1 MISPS
6 SHESLQGFAHS
17 DEVLGEKMTMPSANP
32 GQDGRDEKVA
42 RLAAGSANF
51 GHLLGHQ
58 PLLVTLG
65 CSAESYV
72 HTDPHAAMFKCR
84 LFGEVMARHLLALVN
99 VRVSSTSQFDR
110 VRALADQGVIVPQVH
125 AWFEEIRLTG
135 NRAVHEYYA
144 NVRAALQTVEACFR
158 LGDWLHRSLTP
169 ADATHRVFLAPAR
182 PSAAPVPTTAA
193 DRQELEQLR
202 NELEAYRRRLEEA
215 RLRFDGKQDRLERE
229 RAARAQAET
238 ELAEA
243 EGERAA
249 LHDLV
254 AELSEQIDELTAA
267 ALEAS
272 TPAQPL
278 DNASKRDEFISHAQK
293 AARPPM
299 NEAQVRKELDKVLEM
314 AGWTVQDDNSKN
326 LFAGQGVAVAEVSTA
341 VGRADY
347 LLYVDQR
354 LVGVIE
360 AKREGADLEAAM
372 QQAARYATGLTRSQQ
387 LSAWRASLPF
397 RYVADGNT
405 VRFHNA
411 LDPSPRTREIF
422 AVHRPET
429 IARWIDEAEADPAA
443 PTLRARLRRLPQTFL
458 DPGPLRPAQVK
469 AITELERS
477 LAKDDPRALIQ
488 MATGAGK
495 TYTVVSE
502 SYRLLNHAGAKR
514 VLFLVDR
521 NNLGTQAATEY
532 ENYDTPDDGRK
543 FTELYVVQR
552 LAGDNVLG
560 SAHVVVSTVQRLWMA
575 LTGRPVPSADDN
587 DEKLDGYD
595 LVKEPVEVAYN
606 PDLPPET
613 FDLIV
618 VDECHRSIY
627 GKWRA
632 VLEYFDAHLVG
643 LTATPVAQTFG
654 FFFQNLVSEY
664 PYEQAVADR
673 VNVDFDVFRIRT
685 ELGEKGGTIPAETVV
700 PMRER
705 KTRRERYQ
713 ELEDDLEWKAS
724 QLGRQVIS
732 KGQLKLVLETFRDRL
747 FTDIFPP
754 AGEGETQ
761 RSRTHVPKT
770 LIFAVDDNHAD
781 EIVQMVRMVFGE
793 NGTDDFCRKITH
805 AAKRPAELI
814 KAFRNSPEMRIAVT
828 VDMIATGTDI
838 PPLECVFF
846 LRNVKSWAYFEQM
859 KGRGS
864 RTIDPAEFQ
873 AVTPD
878 AKVKERFVIVDAVGV
893 TDSPRVDARPLNRA
907 TERKLPLERLMA
919 KTAGLAMT
927 EDEIATLA
935 GRLARLDHQLTS
947 GERAEIEELAGQPLQ
962 EIVGGLVRAV
972 DPDQQERARRIG
984 GPKQIRQDMIE
995 ALKPI
1000 ASNSELRARLMS
1012 MRRAHDIVIDEVNAD
1027 SLMEVRGVTADE
1039 LAMRRVTSWQQY
1051 LKEHQDEIA
1060 AFNIAFSER
1069 RDPREVYHRLR
1080 DLARRI
1086 ERPPFQWTPT
1096 GLYEAYIQLG
1106 KASERPK
1113 GKAGV
1118 VDLIGLLRYE
1128 LGIDKEVRPYRVLVE
1143 ERYTAWLAQQEQAGA
1158 AFTPDQMWWLDKI
1171 VDVIATDAAIEP
1183 DQLRDVPFIERG
1195 GVDGFLRDFGAER
1208 GAEILDEMGRE
1219 LGA

>member
-1 MISPS
+1 MVRTAAGA
-6 SHESLQGFAHS
+6 QFGDD
-17 DEVLGEKMTMPSANP
+17 DE
-32 GQDGRDEKVA
+32 QIA
-42 RLAAGSANF
+42 RLAAGSSNF
-51 GHLLGHQ
+51 GHLINHE

-65 CSAESYV
+65 CAAESYV
-72 HTDPHAAMFKCR
+72 HTDPHAAMIKTR
-84 LFGEVMARHLLALVN
+84 VFGEIMARHLITLVN
-99 VRVSSTSQFDR
+99 LTVSGTRQVDR
-110 VRALADQGVIVPQVH
+110 INALTRADVLRPQVR
-125 AWFEEIRLTG
+125 AWFEAIRSTG
-135 NRAVHEYYA
+135 NRAAHEYYA
-144 NVRAALQTVEACFR
+144 NVRAALQAVEACFC
-158 LGDWLHRSLTP
+158 LGDWLHRVIDQSDT
-169 ADATHRVFLAPAR
+169 THRVFLPPAHPSVAPA
-182 PSAAPVPTTAA
+182 PTTAA

-202 NELEAYRRRLEEA
+202 AELDTYRRKLEEA
-215 RLRFDGKQDRLERE
+215 RLRFDGKEDRLERE
-229 RAARAQAET
+229 QAARVE
-238 ELAEA
+238 AEA
-243 EGERAA
+243 ELARAEA
-249 LHDLV
+249 DRAELRDLV
-254 AELSEQIDELTAA
+254 AELSDRITELADP
-267 ALEAS
+267 ALESRS
-272 TPAQPL
+272 TARPL
-278 DNASKRDEFISHAQK
+278 DGPSQRDEFIAHAHK
-293 AARPPM
+293 AARPPLS
-299 NEAQVRKELDKVLEM
+299 EAQVRAELDRILEQ
-314 AGWTVQDDNSKN
+314 AGWVVQDDNAKN
-326 LFAGQGVAVAEVSTA
+326 LFAGDGVAVREVSTA

-347 LLYVDQR
+347 LLYVKQR

-411 LDPSPRTREIF
+411 LDPSPRTRDVF

-429 IARWIDEAEADPAA
+429 IARWIDEAEADPSA

-458 DPGPLRPAQVK
+458 DPKPLRPAQATAV
-469 AITELERS
+469 AGLERS

-495 TYTVVSE
+495 TFTVVSQ
-502 SYRLLNHAGAKR
+502 SYRLLKHARAKR
-514 VLFLVDR
+514 ILFLVDR
-521 NNLGTQAATEY
+521 NNLGSQAATEF
-532 ENYDTPDDGRK
+532 ENFDTPDDGRK

-552 LAGDNVLG
+552 LAGDTVPD
-560 SAHVVVSTVQRLWMA
+560 SAHVVVSTVQRLWLA
-575 LTGRPVPSADDN
+575 LTGRPVPSAEDN
-587 DEKLDGYD
+587 DAALDRYD
-595 LVKEPVEVAYN
+595 LVDEPVEVGYN
-606 PDLPPET
+606 KDLSPES
-613 FDLIV
+613 FDLII

-654 FFFQNLVSEY
+654 FFYQNLVSEY
-664 PYEQAVADR
+664 PYEQAVADG

-685 ELGEKGGTIPAETVV
+685 ELGERGGTIPAETVV

-732 KGQLKLVLETFRDRL
+732 KGQLKLVVETFREHL

-754 AGEGETQ
+754 MGEGDAQ
-761 RSRTHVPKT
+761 RARTHVPKT

-781 EIVQMVRMVFGE
+781 EIVQTVRQVFGA
-793 NGTDDFCRKITH
+793 GDDFCTKITH

-814 KAFRNSPEMRIAVT
+814 KAFRNSPELRIAVT

-864 RTIDPAEFQ
+864 RTVDAAEFQ

-878 AKVKERFVIVDAVGV
+878 AEVKERFVIVDALGV
-893 TDSPRVDARPLNRA
+893 TDSPRVDARPLNRVS
-907 TERKLPLERLMA
+907 ERKIPLDRLMA

-927 EDEIATLA
+927 EDEVATLA
-935 GRLARLDHQLTS
+935 GRLARLDRQLTPD
-947 GERAEIEELAGQPLQ
+947 ERTEVEEMASQPLR

-984 GPKQIRQDMIE
+984 GQEQVRQNMLD

-1000 ASNSELRARLMS
+1000 AANKDLRDRLMS
-1012 MRRAHDIVIDEVNAD
+1012 IRRAHDIVIDEVSVD
-1027 SLMEVRGVTADE
+1027 EVKEARGITADE
-1039 LAMRRVTSWQQY
+1039 LAMRRVTSWKQY
-1051 LKEHQDEIA
+1051 IKDHQDEIA

-1069 RDPREVYHRLR
+1069 REPREVYRKIR

-1086 ERPPFQWTPT
+1086 ERPPFQWTPAR
-1096 GLYEAYIQLG
+1096 LYDAYVQLG
-1106 KASERPK
+1106 KATSHPR
-1113 GKAGV
+1113 GAAGA
-1118 VDLIGLLRYE
+1118 VDLIALLRFE
-1128 LGIDKEVRPYRVLVE
+1128 LGLDEEVRPYRSLVE
-1143 ERYTAWLAQQEQAGA
+1143 ERYAAWQVRQEQVGT
-1158 AFTPDQMWWLDKI
+1158 AFTEDQVWWLDRI
-1171 VDVIATDAAIEP
+1171 VDVIATDAAIEAEH
-1183 DQLRDVPFIERG
+1183 LKDVPFIERG
-1195 GVDGFLRDFGAER
+1195 GVDGFLRDFGADR
-1208 GAEILDEMGRE
+1208 GAEILDELGRE

>member
-1 MISPS
+1 MVTS
-6 SHESLQGFAHS
+6 
-17 DEVLGEKMTMPSANP
+17 SANF
-32 GQDGRDEKVA
+32 GQGDEGEKVA
-42 RLAAGSANF
+42 SLAAGSANF
-51 GHLLGHQ
+51 GCLIEHD

-65 CSAESYV
+65 CAAESYI
-72 HTDPHAAMFKCR
+72 HTDPHAAMMKSR
-84 LFGEVMARHLLALVN
+84 LFGEVMARHLLTLVN
-99 VRVSSTSQFDR
+99 VTVPSNKQYDRLNALTS
-110 VRALADQGVIVPQVH
+110 AGVLVPQVR
-125 AWFEEIRLTG
+125 AWFEAIRTTG

-144 NVRAALQTVEACFR
+144 NVRAALQAVEACFR

-169 ADATHRVFLAPAR
+169 SDTTHRVFLAPAP
-182 PSAAPVPTTAA
+182 PSAAPVPVTAA
-193 DRQELEQLR
+193 DQQELEQLR
-202 NELEAYRRRLEEA
+202 TELDAYRRRLEEA
-215 RLRFDGKQDRLERE
+215 RLNYDGRQSRLERE
-229 RAARAQAET
+229 QAARVQ
-238 ELAEA
+238 AEA
-243 EGERAA
+243 ELAKAEAERAA
-249 LHDLV
+249 LHDVV
-254 AELSEQIDELTAA
+254 AELSDQITELTAP
-267 ALEAS
+267 ALEYRTVAEPLGGAS
-272 TPAQPL
+272 Q
-278 DNASKRDEFISHAQK
+278 RDEFIAHAQK

-299 NEAQVRKELDKVLEM
+299 SEAQVRTELDRIMEK
-314 AGWTVQDDNSKN
+314 AGWIVQDDSAKN
-326 LFAGQGVAVAEVSTA
+326 LFAGRGVAVREVSTA
-341 VGRADY
+341 AGRADY

-354 LVGVIE
+354 LAGVIE

-372 QQAARYATGLTRSQQ
+372 HQAARYATGLTRSQQ

-411 LDPSPRTREIF
+411 LDPTPRTRDVF
-422 AVHRPET
+422 AVHRPDT
-429 IARWIDEAEADPAA
+429 IARWIEEAEGDPTA
-443 PTLRARLRRLPQTFL
+443 PTLRARMRRLPQTFL
-458 DPGPLRPAQVK
+458 DPGPLRPAQGK
-469 AITELERS
+469 AIVGLERS

-502 SYRLLNHAGAKR
+502 SYRLLKHAGAKR

-521 NNLGTQAATEY
+521 NNLGTQAVTEY
-532 ENYDTPDDGRK
+532 DNYDTPDDGRK

-552 LAGDNVLG
+552 LGGDTVLG
-560 SAHVVVSTVQRLWMA
+560 SAHVVVSTVQRMWLA

-587 DEKLDGYD
+587 TEALDRYD
-595 LVKEPVEVAYN
+595 LVKEPVEVGYN
-606 PDLPPET
+606 PDLPPES
-613 FDLIV
+613 FDMIV
-618 VDECHRSIY
+618 IDECHRSIY

-664 PYEQAVADR
+664 PYEEAVADG

-685 ELGEKGGTIPAETVV
+685 ELGENGGTIPAETVV

-713 ELEDDLEWKAS
+713 ELEEDLEWKAS

-732 KGQLKLVLETFRDRL
+732 KGQLKSVIETFRKHL

-754 AGEGETQ
+754 LGEGDAQ
-761 RSRTHVPKT
+761 RARTHVPKT

-781 EIVQMVRMVFGE
+781 EIVQMVRLVFGE
-793 NGTDDFCRKITH
+793 SGGDDFCTKITH

-814 KAFRNSPEMRIAVT
+814 KAFRNSPELRIAVT

-846 LRNVKSWAYFEQM
+846 LRDVKSWAYFEQM

-864 RTIDPAEFQ
+864 RTIDAAEFQ

-878 AKVKERFVIVDAVGV
+878 AEVKERFVIVDAVGV
-893 TDSPRVDARPLNRA
+893 TDSPRVDARPLNRIS
-907 TERKLPLERLMA
+907 ERKIPLDRLMA
-919 KTAGLAMT
+919 KTAGLALT
-927 EDEIATLA
+927 EDEVATLA
-935 GRLARLDHQLTS
+935 GRLARLDRQLSTD
-947 GERAEIEELAGQPLQ
+947 ERTEIEELAGQPLQ
-962 EIVGGLVRAV
+962 EIVGGLVRSV

-984 GPKQIRQDMIE
+984 GQEQVRQDMLE
-995 ALKPI
+995 ALKPV
-1000 ASNSELRARLMS
+1000 ASNSELRDRLMS
-1012 MRRAHDIVIDEVNAD
+1012 MRRAHDIVIDEVSVDDVLEA
-1027 SLMEVRGVTADE
+1027 RGITADE
-1039 LAMRRVTSWQQY
+1039 LAIRRVTSWQQY
-1051 LKEHQDEIA
+1051 LKDHQDEIA

-1069 RDPREVYHRLR
+1069 RDPKEVYRRLR

-1086 ERPPFQWTPT
+1086 ERPPFQWTPSR
-1096 GLYEAYIQLG
+1096 LYDAYVQLG
-1106 KASERPK
+1106 KASARPR
-1113 GKAGV
+1113 GTAGV

-1128 LGIDKEVRPYRVLVE
+1128 LGLDQEVRPYRTLVE
-1143 ERYTAWLAQQEQAGA
+1143 ERYVAWRAQQEQAGA
-1158 AFTPDQMWWLDKI
+1158 SFTPDQAWWLDRI

-1183 DQLRDVPFIERG
+1183 DHLKDVPFIERG

-1208 GAEILDEMGRE
+1208 AAEILDEMGRE

>member
-1 MISPS
+1 MRWGNNVVTLPTGS
-6 SHESLQGFAHS
+6 GGD
-17 DEVLGEKMTMPSANP
+17 DEGE
-32 GQDGRDEKVA
+32 QVA

-51 GHLLGHQ
+51 GHLLGHD

-65 CSAESYV
+65 CAAESYV
-72 HTDPHAAMFKCR
+72 HTDPHAAMVKAR
-84 LFGEVMARHLLALVN
+84 LFGEVLARDLLTLLNLTVSGSRQVDRINAL
-99 VRVSSTSQFDR
+99 TQAG
-110 VRALADQGVIVPQVH
+110 ALVPQVH
-125 AWFEEIRLTG
+125 AWFEAIRTTG

-144 NVRAALQTVEACFR
+144 NVRAALQAVEACFR

-169 ADATHRVFLAPAR
+169 SDTTHRVFLAPAP
-182 PSAAPVPTTAA
+182 PSAAPVPATVA
-193 DRQELEQLR
+193 DQHELEQLR
-202 NELEAYRRRLEEA
+202 AELGAYRRKLEEA
-215 RLRFDGKQDRLERE
+215 RLRYDGKQSRLQRE
-229 RAARAQAET
+229 EAARAQAEA
-238 ELAEA
+238 ELARAEA
-243 EGERAA
+243 ERAA
-249 LHDLV
+249 LHEVV
-254 AELSEQIDELTAA
+254 AELSARITELTAPALVSRSA
-267 ALEAS
+267 AR
-272 TPAQPL
+272 PL
-278 DNASKRDEFISHAQK
+278 DGASKRDEFIAHAQK

-299 NEAQVRKELDKVLEM
+299 SEAQVRAELDEILEK
-314 AGWTVQDDNSKN
+314 AGWAVQDDSAKN
-326 LFAGQGVAVAEVSTA
+326 LFAGKGVAVREVSTA

-397 RYVADGNT
+397 RYVADGNS

-411 LDPSPRTREIF
+411 LDPSPRTRDVF

-429 IARWIDEAEADPAA
+429 IARWIDEADADPSA
-443 PTLRARLRRLPQTFL
+443 PTLRARMRRLPETFL
-458 DPGPLRPAQVK
+458 DPDPLRPAQVK
-469 AITELERS
+469 AITGLERS

-502 SYRLLNHAGAKR
+502 SYRLLKHAGAKR

-521 NNLGTQAATEY
+521 NNLGTQARTEY

-552 LAGDNVLG
+552 LAGDTVLD
-560 SAHVVVSTVQRLWMA
+560 SAHVVVSTVQRMWLA
-575 LTGRPVPSADDN
+575 LTEQAVPSADDN
-587 DEKLDGYD
+587 TEALDNYD
-595 LVKEPVEVAYN
+595 LVKEPVQVGYN
-606 PDLPPET
+606 PALPPES

-664 PYEQAVADR
+664 PYEQAVADG

-685 ELGEKGGTIPAETVV
+685 ELGENGGTIPAETVV
-700 PMRER
+700 PIRER

-713 ELEDDLEWKAS
+713 ELEEDLEWKSS
-724 QLGRQVIS
+724 QLGRQIIS
-732 KGQLKLVLETFRDRL
+732 KGQLKLVLETFRNHL

-754 AGEGETQ
+754 VGEGAAQ
-761 RSRTHVPKT
+761 RWRTHVPKT

-781 EIVQMVRMVFGE
+781 EIVQMVRLVFGE
-793 NGTDDFCRKITH
+793 DGSDDFCTKITH

-814 KAFRNSPEMRIAVT
+814 KAFRNSPELRIAVT

-846 LRNVKSWAYFEQM
+846 LRDVKSWAYFEQM

-878 AKVKERFVIVDAVGV
+878 AEVKERFVIVDAVGV
-893 TDSPRVDARPLNRA
+893 TDSPRVDARPLNRVS
-907 TERKLPLERLMA
+907 ERKIPLERLMA

-935 GRLARLDHQLTS
+935 GRLARLDRKLTPE
-947 GERAEIEELAGQPLQ
+947 ERTEIEELAGQPLQ
-962 EIVGGLVRAV
+962 EIVGGLVRSV

-984 GPKQIRQDMIE
+984 GQEQIRQEMLD

-1000 ASNSELRARLMS
+1000 ASNSDLRERLMS
-1012 MRRAHDIVIDEVNAD
+1012 MRRAHDIVIDEVSVDTVKEA
-1027 SLMEVRGVTADE
+1027 RGITAGE

-1051 LKEHQDEIA
+1051 LKDHRDEIA
-1060 AFNIAFSER
+1060 SFNIAFSER
-1069 RDPREVYHRLR
+1069 RDPRDVYRRLR

-1086 ERPPFQWTPT
+1086 ERPPFQWTPER
-1096 GLYEAYIQLG
+1096 LYDAYVQLG
-1106 KASERPK
+1106 KASQRPK
-1113 GKAGV
+1113 GTAGV

-1128 LGIDKEVRPYRVLVE
+1128 LGLDQEVRPYRALVE
-1143 ERYTAWLAQQEQAGA
+1143 ERYAAWRARQEQAGA
-1158 AFTPDQMWWLDKI
+1158 SFTPDQIWWLDRI

-1183 DQLRDVPFIERG
+1183 DHLKDVPFIERG

-1208 GAEILDEMGRE
+1208 GAKILDELGRE

>member
-1 MISPS
+1 MVTAAFGGPS
-6 SHESLQGFAHS
+6 GGD
-17 DEVLGEKMTMPSANP
+17 DE
-32 GQDGRDEKVA
+32 QVA
-42 RLAAGSANF
+42 RLAAGSPNF
-51 GHLLGHQ
+51 GHLIKHE

-72 HTDPHAAMFKCR
+72 HTDPHAAMVKAR
-84 LFGEVMARHLLALVN
+84 LFGEVMTRHLVTLLGLNVPGTRQVDRINAL
-99 VRVSSTSQFDR
+99 T
-110 VRALADQGVIVPQVH
+110 RASVLVPQVR
-125 AWFEEIRLTG
+125 AWFEAIRMSG
-135 NRAVHEYYA
+135 NRAAHEYYA
-144 NVRAALQTVEACFR
+144 NVREALQSVEMCFR
-158 LGDWLHRSLTP
+158 LGDWLHRSLDQT
-169 ADATHRVFLAPAR
+169 DTTHRVFLAPA
-182 PSAAPVPTTAA
+182 PPAAAPAPETVA
-193 DRQELEQLR
+193 DQHELEQLR
-202 NELEAYRRRLEEA
+202 TELDAYRRRLEEA
-215 RLRFDGKQDRLERE
+215 RLRYDGKQSRLERE
-229 RAARAQAET
+229 QAAREQ
-238 ELAEA
+238 AEA
-243 EGERAA
+243 ELARAEAERAA
-249 LHDLV
+249 LHDLI
-254 AELSEQIDELTAA
+254 AELSDKITELTAPAMESGSA
-267 ALEAS
+267 ARPLGGAS
-272 TPAQPL
+272 Q
-278 DNASKRDEFISHAQK
+278 RDEFIAHAQK

-299 NEAQVRKELDKVLEM
+299 SEAQVRDELDRILEK
-314 AGWTVQDDNSKN
+314 AGWAVQDDSTKN
-326 LFAGQGVAVAEVSTA
+326 LFAGRGVAVREVSTA

-411 LDPSPRTREIF
+411 LDPSPRTREVF
-422 AVHRPET
+422 AVHQPDT
-429 IARWIDEAEADPAA
+429 IARWIEEAETDPTA
-443 PTLRARLRRLPQTFL
+443 PTLRARMRRLPQTFL
-458 DPGPLRPAQVK
+458 DAKDLRPAQER
-469 AITELERS
+469 AINGLELS

-502 SYRLLNHAGAKR
+502 SYRLLKHAGAKR
-514 VLFLVDR
+514 ILFLVDR
-521 NNLGTQAATEY
+521 NNLGSQAATEF
-532 ENYDTPDDGRK
+532 ENFDTPDDGRK

-552 LAGDNVLG
+552 LAGDTVLD
-560 SAHVVVSTVQRLWMA
+560 SAHVVVSTVQRLWLA
-575 LTGRPVPSADDN
+575 LTGRPVPSADSE
-587 DEKLDGYD
+587 DEALDRYD
-595 LVKEPVEVAYN
+595 LVDEPVQVGYN
-606 PDLPPET
+606 PDLPPEA

-643 LTATPVAQTFG
+643 LTATPVKQTFG

-685 ELGEKGGTIPAETVV
+685 ELGENGGTIPAETVV

-713 ELEDDLEWKAS
+713 ELEEDLEWKAS

-732 KGQLKLVLETFRDRL
+732 KGQLKLVVETFRKHL

-754 AGEGETQ
+754 VGEGEAQ
-761 RSRTHVPKT
+761 RSRTTVPKT

-781 EIVQMVRMVFGE
+781 EIVDMVRQVFGE
-793 NGTDDFCRKITH
+793 SDDFCRKITH

-814 KAFRNSPEMRIAVT
+814 KAFRNSPELRIAVT

-846 LRNVKSWAYFEQM
+846 LRDVKSWAYFEQM

-864 RTIDPAEFQ
+864 RTVDPAEFQ

-878 AKVKERFVIVDAVGV
+878 AEVKERFVIVDAVGV
-893 TDSPRVDARPLNRA
+893 TDSPRVDARPLNRIS
-907 TERKLPLERLMA
+907 ERKIPLERLMA

-927 EDEIATLA
+927 EDEVATLA
-935 GRLARLDHQLTS
+935 GRLARLDQQLTPE
-947 GERAEIEELAGQPLQ
+947 EREEIEELAGQPLRR
-962 EIVGGLVRAV
+962 IVGGLVSSV

-984 GPKQIRQDMIE
+984 GEKQVRQDMLD

-1000 ASNSELRARLMS
+1000 ASNSELRDRLMS
-1012 MRRAHDIVIDEVNAD
+1012 MRRAHDIVIDEVSVD
-1027 SLMEVRGVTADE
+1027 QVKEVRGITADE
-1039 LAMRRVTSWQQY
+1039 LAIRRVSSWKQY
-1051 LKEHQDEIA
+1051 IKDHQDEIA
-1060 AFNIAFSER
+1060 ALNLAFSER
-1069 RDPREVYHRLR
+1069 RDPKEVYRRLR
-1080 DLARRI
+1080 DLARKI
-1086 ERPPFQWTPT
+1086 ERPPFQWTPSR
-1096 GLYEAYIQLG
+1096 LYDAYVQLG
-1106 KASERPK
+1106 KATRHPR
-1113 GKAGV
+1113 GVAGV
-1118 VDLIGLLRYE
+1118 VDLIGLLRFE
-1128 LGIDKEVRPYRVLVE
+1128 LGLDQEVRPYRALVE
-1143 ERYTAWLAQQEQAGA
+1143 ERYAAWRAQQEQAGA
-1158 AFTPDQMWWLDKI
+1158 VFSEDQVWWLDRM

-1183 DQLRDVPFIERG
+1183 EHLKDVPFIERG
-1195 GVDGFLRDFGAER
+1195 GVDGFLREFGADR
-1208 GAEILDEMGRE
+1208 GAEILNELGRE

>member
-1 MISPS
+1 MAI
-6 SHESLQGFAHS
+6 GTA
-17 DEVLGEKMTMPSANP
+17 ANP
-32 GQDGRDEKVA
+32 AGGDDEQVR
-42 RLAAGSANF
+42 RLAAGSSNF
-51 GHLLGHQ
+51 GHLIGHE

-65 CSAESYV
+65 CAAESYV
-72 HTDPHAAMFKCR
+72 HTDPHAAMVKAR
-84 LFGEVMARHLLALVN
+84 LFGEIMAKHLVTLVN
-99 VRVSSTSQFDR
+99 VTVPGTRQVDR
-110 VRALADQGVIVPQVH
+110 INALTRAGVLVPQVG
-125 AWFEEIRLTG
+125 AWFEGIRTTG

-144 NVRAALQTVEACFR
+144 NVRAALQAVEACFR
-158 LGDWLHRSLTP
+158 LGDWLHRSLDQT
-169 ADATHRVFLAPAR
+169 DNTHRVFLAPAP
-182 PSAAPVPTTAA
+182 PSASPAPETAA
-193 DRQELEQLR
+193 DAQELEQLR
-202 NELEAYRRRLEEA
+202 TELDAYRRKLEEA
-215 RLRFDGKQDRLERE
+215 RLRYDGKQNRLERE
-229 RAARAQAET
+229 QAAREQ
-238 ELAEA
+238 AEA
-243 EGERAA
+243 ELARAEAERAA
-249 LHDLV
+249 LHDV
-254 AELSEQIDELTAA
+254 IAELSDKITVLTAPALDSRA
-267 ALEAS
+267 AAR
-272 TPAQPL
+272 PL
-278 DNASKRDEFISHAQK
+278 DGASQRDEFIAFAQK

-299 NEAQVRKELDKVLEM
+299 SEAQVRDELDRVLRK
-314 AGWTVQDDNSKN
+314 AGWAVQDDSAKN
-326 LFAGQGVAVAEVSTA
+326 LFAEERGVAVREVSTA

-360 AKREGADLEAAM
+360 AKREGADLEGAM

-411 LDPSPRTREIF
+411 LDPSPRTREVF
-422 AVHRPET
+422 AVHQPET
-429 IARWIDEAEADPAA
+429 IARWIDEAEADPTA
-443 PTLRARLRRLPQTFL
+443 PTLRARMRRLPQTFL
-458 DPGPLRPAQVK
+458 DPEPLRPAQEK
-469 AITELERS
+469 AITGLERS

-502 SYRLLNHAGAKR
+502 SYRLLKHAGAKR

-521 NNLGTQAATEY
+521 NNLGSQAATEF
-532 ENYDTPDDGRK
+532 ENFDTPDDGRK

-552 LAGDNVLG
+552 MAGDTVLG

-575 LTGRPVPSADDN
+575 LTGQAVPSADDN
-587 DEKLDGYD
+587 NETLDRYD
-595 LVKEPVEVAYN
+595 LVDEPVEVGYN
-606 PDLPPET
+606 PDLPPES

-664 PYEQAVADR
+664 PYEQAVADG

-685 ELGEKGGTIPAETVV
+685 ELGENGGTIPAETVV

-713 ELEDDLEWKAS
+713 ELEEDLEWKAA

-732 KGQLKLVLETFRDRL
+732 KGQLKLVIETFRQHL

-754 AGEGETQ
+754 MGEGEVQ
-761 RSRTHVPKT
+761 RARTHVPKT

-781 EIVQMVRMVFGE
+781 EIVQMVRQVFGE
-793 NGTDDFCRKITH
+793 SDDFCMKITH

-814 KAFRNSPEMRIAVT
+814 KAFRNSPELRVAVT

-846 LRNVKSWAYFEQM
+846 MRDVKSWAYFEQM

-864 RTIDPAEFQ
+864 RTVEPAEFQ

-878 AKVKERFVIVDAVGV
+878 AEVKERFVIIDAVGV
-893 TDSPRVDARPLNRA
+893 TDSPRVDARPLNRLS
-907 TERKLPLERLMA
+907 ERKIPLERLMA

-927 EDEIATLA
+927 EDEVATLA
-935 GRLARLDHQLTS
+935 GRLARLDRQLTPE
-947 GERAEIEELAGQPLQ
+947 EREEVEELAGQPLQ
-962 EIVGGLVRAV
+962 EIVGGLVRSV

-984 GPKQIRQDMIE
+984 GQEQVRQDMLE

-1000 ASNSELRARLMS
+1000 ASNRELRDRLMS
-1012 MRRAHDIVIDEVNAD
+1012 MRRAHDIVIDEVSVD
-1027 SLMEVRGVTADE
+1027 EVKEARGITADE
-1039 LAMRRVTSWQQY
+1039 LAIRRVTSWQQY
-1051 LKEHQDEIA
+1051 LKDNQDEIA

-1069 RDPREVYHRLR
+1069 RDPKEVYRRLR
-1080 DLARRI
+1080 DLARKI
-1086 ERPPFQWTPT
+1086 ERPPFQWTPAR
-1096 GLYEAYIQLG
+1096 LYDAYVQLG
-1106 KASERPK
+1106 KAARHPR
-1113 GKAGV
+1113 GAAGV
-1118 VDLIGLLRYE
+1118 VDLVGLLRFE
-1128 LGIDKEVRPYRVLVE
+1128 LGLDQEVRPYRALVE
-1143 ERYTAWLAQQEQAGA
+1143 ERYAAWHARQEQAGA
-1158 AFTPDQMWWLDKI
+1158 EFTADQVWWLDRM

-1183 DQLRDVPFIERG
+1183 EHLKDVPFIERG
-1195 GVDGFLRDFGAER
+1195 GVDGFLREFGADR
-1208 GAEILDEMGRE
+1208 GAEILDELGRE

>member
-1 MISPS
+1 MKSCKALHRHHDQRSGGKYMVTAAVGPS
-6 SHESLQGFAHS
+6 DGD
-17 DEVLGEKMTMPSANP
+17 DE
-32 GQDGRDEKVA
+32 QVA
-42 RLAAGSANF
+42 RLAESSSNF
-51 GHLLGHQ
+51 GHLIGHE

-65 CSAESYV
+65 CAAESYV
-72 HTDPHAAMFKCR
+72 HTDPHAAMVKAR
-84 LFGEVMARHLLALVN
+84 LFGEIMAKHLVTLVN
-99 VRVSSTSQFDR
+99 VTVPGNKQVDR
-110 VRALADQGVIVPQVH
+110 INALTRAGVLVPQVR
-125 AWFEEIRLTG
+125 AWFEGIRTTG

-144 NVRAALQTVEACFR
+144 NVRAALQAVEACFR
-158 LGDWLHRSLTP
+158 LGDWLHRSLDQSDT
-169 ADATHRVFLAPAR
+169 THRVFLAPA
-182 PSAAPVPTTAA
+182 PSSASPAPETVA
-193 DRQELEQLR
+193 DARELEQLR
-202 NELEAYRRRLEEA
+202 TELDAYRRKLEEA
-215 RLRFDGKQDRLERE
+215 RLRYDGKQSKLERE
-229 RAARAQAET
+229 QAARE
-238 ELAEA
+238 EAEA
-243 EGERAA
+243 ELARAEAERAA
-249 LHDLV
+249 LHDV
-254 AELSEQIDELTAA
+254 IAELSDKITELTAP
-267 ALEAS
+267 ALEAH
-272 TPAQPL
+272 TTAQPL
-278 DNASKRDEFISHAQK
+278 GGASQRDEFIAHAQK

-299 NEAQVRKELDKVLEM
+299 SEAQVRDELDRILEL
-314 AGWTVQDDNSKN
+314 AGWEVQDDKDKN
-326 LFAGQGVAVAEVSTA
+326 LFVDRRGVAIREVSTA

-411 LDPSPRTREIF
+411 LDPSPRTRDIF
-422 AVHRPET
+422 AVHRPDT

-443 PTLRARLRRLPQTFL
+443 PTLRARMRRLPETFL
-458 DPGPLRPAQVK
+458 DPEDLRPAQEK
-469 AITELERS
+469 AINGLERS
-477 LAKDDPRALIQ
+477 LARDDPRALIQ

-502 SYRLLNHAGAKR
+502 SYRLLKHAGAKR
-514 VLFLVDR
+514 ILFLVDR
-521 NNLGTQAATEY
+521 NNLGSQAATEF
-532 ENYDTPDDGRK
+532 ENFDTPDDGRK

-552 LAGDNVLG
+552 LAGDTVLG
-560 SAHVVVSTVQRLWMA
+560 SANVVVSTVQRLWLA

-587 DEKLDGYD
+587 DESLDRYD
-595 LVKEPVEVAYN
+595 LVDEPVEVGYN
-606 PDLPPET
+606 PALSPES

-643 LTATPVAQTFG
+643 LTATPVMQTFG

-664 PYEQAVADR
+664 PYEQAVADG

-685 ELGEKGGTIPAETVV
+685 ELGENGGTIPAETVV

-713 ELEDDLEWKAS
+713 ELEEDLEWKAS

-732 KGQLKLVLETFRDRL
+732 KGQLKLVIETFRRHL

-754 AGEGETQ
+754 VGDGEVQ

-781 EIVQMVRMVFGE
+781 EIVQMVRQVFGE
-793 NGTDDFCRKITH
+793 SDDFCMKITH

-814 KAFRNSPEMRIAVT
+814 KAFRNSPELRIAVT

-846 LRNVKSWAYFEQM
+846 MRDVKSWAYFEQM

-864 RTIDPAEFQ
+864 RTVDPAEFQ

-878 AKVKERFVIVDAVGV
+878 AEVKERFVIVDAVGV
-893 TDSPRVDARPLNRA
+893 TDSPRVDARPLNRVS
-907 TERKLPLERLMA
+907 ERKIPLERLMA

-927 EDEIATLA
+927 EDEVATLA
-935 GRLARLDHQLTS
+935 GRLARLDRQLTPE
-947 GERAEIEELAGQPLQ
+947 EREEVEELAGQPLRK
-962 EIVGGLVRAV
+962 IVGALVRSV
-972 DPDQQERARRIG
+972 DPDEQERARRIG
-984 GPKQIRQDMIE
+984 GQEQVRQDMLA

-1000 ASNSELRARLMS
+1000 ASNRELRDRLMS
-1012 MRRAHDIVIDEVNAD
+1012 MRRAHDIVIDEVNVD
-1027 SLMEVRGVTADE
+1027 EVKEARGITADE
-1039 LAMRRVTSWQQY
+1039 LAIRRVSSWQQY
-1051 LKEHQDEIA
+1051 LKDNRDEIA

-1069 RDPREVYHRLR
+1069 RDPKEVYRRLR
-1080 DLARRI
+1080 DLARKI
-1086 ERPPFQWTPT
+1086 ERPPFQWTPAR
-1096 GLYEAYIQLG
+1096 LYDAYVQLG
-1106 KASERPK
+1106 KAAQHPR
-1113 GKAGV
+1113 GAAGV
-1118 VDLIGLLRYE
+1118 VDLIGLLRFE
-1128 LGIDKEVRPYRVLVE
+1128 LGLDEEVRPYRALVE
-1143 ERYTAWLAQQEQAGA
+1143 ERYAAWRARQEQAGA
-1158 AFTPDQMWWLDKI
+1158 VFTADQVWWLDRM

-1183 DQLRDVPFIERG
+1183 EHLKDVPFIERG
-1195 GVDGFLRDFGAER
+1195 GVDGFLREFGADR
-1208 GAEILDEMGRE
+1208 GAEILDELGRE

>member
-1 MISPS
+1 
-6 SHESLQGFAHS
+6 
-17 DEVLGEKMTMPSANP
+17 MTGTATGGPFGNEND
-32 GQDGRDEKVA
+32 QVA

-51 GHLLGHQ
+51 GHLLGHE

-65 CSAESYV
+65 CAAEAYV
-72 HTDPHAAMFKCR
+72 HTDPHAAMVKTR
-84 LFGEVMARHLLALVN
+84 LYGEVMAKHLVTLVKLTVPGNKQVDRINAL
-99 VRVSSTSQFDR
+99 TK
-110 VRALADQGVIVPQVH
+110 AGVLVPQVRG
-125 AWFEEIRLTG
+125 WFEAIRTTG
-135 NRAVHEYYA
+135 NKAVHEYYA
-144 NVRAALQTVEACFR
+144 NVRAALQAVEACFR

-169 ADATHRVFLAPAR
+169 DDTTHRVFLPPAR
-182 PSAAPVPTTAA
+182 PSAAPVPVSVA
-193 DRQELEQLR
+193 DQQELEQLR
-202 NELEAYRRRLEEA
+202 AELDNYRRRLEEA
-215 RLRFDGKQDRLERE
+215 RLRYDGKQNRLERE
-229 RAARAQAET
+229 QAAREQ
-238 ELAEA
+238 AEA
-243 EGERAA
+243 ELAAAEAERAA

-254 AELSEQIDELTAA
+254 AELSEKITELTAPTLQA
-267 ALEAS
+267 RTTAR
-272 TPAQPL
+272 PL
-278 DNASKRDEFISHAQK
+278 KGASKRDEFIAHAQK
-293 AARPPM
+293 AARGPLS
-299 NEAQVRKELDKVLEM
+299 EAQVRDELDRVLEL
-314 AGWTVQDDNSKN
+314 AGWVVQDDKDKN
-326 LFAGQGVAVAEVSTA
+326 LYADRGVAVREVSTA

-411 LDPSPRTREIF
+411 LDPAPRTREVF
-422 AVHRPET
+422 AVHQPET
-429 IARWIDEAEADPAA
+429 IARWIEEAEADPSA
-443 PTLRARLRRLPQTFL
+443 PTLRARMRRLPQTFL
-458 DPGPLRPAQVK
+458 DPGPLRPAQIT
-469 AITELERS
+469 AITGLERS

-502 SYRLLNHAGAKR
+502 TYRLLKHAGAKR

-521 NNLGTQAATEY
+521 NNLGSQAATEF
-532 ENYDTPDDGRK
+532 ENFDTPDDGRK

-552 LAGDNVLG
+552 LAGDSVLG
-560 SAHVVVSTVQRLWMA
+560 SAHVVVSTVQRLWLA
-575 LTGRPVPSADDN
+575 LTGRDVPSADDN
-587 DEKLDGYD
+587 DQSLDRYD
-595 LVKEPVEVAYN
+595 MVDEPVEVQYN
-606 PDLPPET
+606 ADLPPET

-643 LTATPVAQTFG
+643 LTATPVMQTFG

-664 PYEQAVADR
+664 PYEQAVADG

-685 ELGEKGGTIPAETVV
+685 ELGENGGTIPAETVV

-713 ELEDDLEWKAS
+713 ELEEDLEWKAS

-732 KGQLKLVLETFRDRL
+732 KGQLKLVLETFRAHL

-754 AGEGETQ
+754 MGEGAVQ
-761 RSRTHVPKT
+761 RARTHVPKT

-781 EIVQMVRMVFGE
+781 EIVQMVRQVFAE
-793 NGTDDFCRKITH
+793 SDDFCRKITH

-814 KAFRNSPEMRIAVT
+814 KAFRNSPELRIAVT

-846 LRNVKSWAYFEQM
+846 LRDVKSWAYFEQM

-878 AKVKERFVIVDAVGV
+878 AEVKERFVIVDAVGV
-893 TDSPRVDARPLNRA
+893 TDSPRVDARPLARIS
-907 TERKLPLERLMA
+907 ERKIPLERLMA
-919 KTAGLAMT
+919 KTAGLAVT
-927 EDEIATLA
+927 EDEVATLA
-935 GRLARLDHQLTS
+935 GRLARLDRQLTPE
-947 GERAEIEELAGQPLQ
+947 EREEVEELAGQPLR
-962 EIVGGLVRAV
+962 EIVGGLVRSV
-972 DPDQQERARRIG
+972 DPDQQEKARRIG
-984 GPKQIRQDMIE
+984 GEQQVRQDMLE

-1000 ASNSELRARLMS
+1000 ASNRELRDRLMS
-1012 MRRAHDIVIDEVNAD
+1012 IRRAHDIVIDEVSVD
-1027 SLMEVRGVTADE
+1027 EVKEARGITADE

-1051 LKEHQDEIA
+1051 LKDHRDEIA
-1060 AFNIAFSER
+1060 ALNLAFSER
-1069 RDPREVYHRLR
+1069 RDPREVYRRLK
-1080 DLARRI
+1080 DLARKI
-1086 ERPPFQWTPT
+1086 ERPPFQWTP
-1096 GLYEAYIQLG
+1096 GRLYDAYVQLG
-1106 KASERPK
+1106 KASQRPQ
-1113 GKAGV
+1113 GSAGV
-1118 VDLIGLLRYE
+1118 VDLIGLLRFE
-1128 LGIDKEVRPYRVLVE
+1128 LGLDDEVRPYRVLVE
-1143 ERYTAWLAQQEQAGA
+1143 ERYAAWRARQEQAGNV
-1158 AFTPDQMWWLDKI
+1158 FTEDQVWWLDRM
-1171 VDVIATDAAIEP
+1171 VDIIATDAAIEAEH
-1183 DQLRDVPFIERG
+1183 LKDVTFMGRG
-1195 GVDGFLRDFGAER
+1195 GVDGFLQEFGADR
-1208 GAEILDEMGRE
+1208 GAEILDELGRE

>member
-1 MISPS
+1 MPPPS
-6 SHESLQGFAHS
+6 SRESLQGFARRK
-17 DEVLGEKMTMPSANP
+17 VLGENMMMPSANP
-32 GQDGRDEKVA
+32 GQGGRDEKVA

-51 GHLLGHQ
+51 GHLLGHE

-72 HTDPHAAMFKCR
+72 HADPHAAMFKCR
-84 LFGEVMARHLLALVN
+84 LFGEVMARHLLGLVN
-99 VRVSSTSQFDR
+99 VTVSSNKQVHR
-110 VRALADQGVIVPQVH
+110 IRALADNGVLVPQVH
-125 AWFEEIRLTG
+125 AWFEAIRTTG

-144 NVRAALQTVEACFR
+144 NVRAALQAVEACFR

-169 ADATHRVFLAPAR
+169 SDTTHRVFLAPAR
-182 PSAAPVPTTAA
+182 PSAAPVPTTTA
-193 DRQELEQLR
+193 DQQELEQLR
-202 NELEAYRRRLEEA
+202 DELEAYRRRLEEA
-215 RLRFDGKQDRLERE
+215 RLRYDGKQDRLERE
-229 RAARAQAET
+229 QTARAQAET
-238 ELAEA
+238 ELAQAEA
-243 EGERAA
+243 ERAT

-254 AELSEQIDELTAA
+254 AELSEQIDELTAT
-267 ALEAS
+267 ALES
-272 TPAQPL
+272 RTTAQPL
-278 DNASKRDEFISHAQK
+278 DGASKRDEFISHAQK

-299 NEAQVRKELDKVLEM
+299 NEAQVRKELDRTLEL
-314 AGWTVQDDNSKN
+314 AGWTVQEDNSKN
-326 LFAGQGVAVAEVSTA
+326 LFAGRGVAVAEVSTA

-387 LSAWRASLPF
+387 LSAWRASLAF
-397 RYVADGNT
+397 RYVSDGNT

-458 DPGPLRPAQVK
+458 DPDPLRPAQVT
-469 AITELERS
+469 AITGLERS

-502 SYRLLNHAGAKR
+502 SYRLLKHAGAKR

-543 FTELYVVQR
+543 FTELYVAQR
-552 LAGDNVLG
+552 LAGDTVLG
-560 SAHVVVSTVQRLWMA
+560 SANVVVSTVQRLWLA

-587 DEKLDGYD
+587 DEELDGYD

-685 ELGEKGGTIPAETVV
+685 ELAENGGTIPAETVV

-732 KGQLKLVLETFRDRL
+732 KGQLKLALETFRDRL

-754 AGEGETQ
+754 VGDGDMQ

-781 EIVQMVRMVFGE
+781 EIVQMVRMIFGE
-793 NGTDDFCRKITH
+793 DGTDDFCRKITH

-846 LRNVKSWAYFEQM
+846 LRDVKSWAYFEQM

-878 AKVKERFVIVDAVGV
+878 ARVKERFVIVDAVGV
-893 TDSPRVDARPLNRA
+893 TDSPRVDARPLNRS

-947 GERAEIEELAGQPLQ
+947 DEQTEIEELAGQPLQ

-984 GPKQIRQDMIE
+984 GQEQIRQDMIE

-1000 ASNSELRARLMS
+1000 ASNSELRTRLMS

-1027 SLMEVRGVTADE
+1027 TLTEARGVTAEE

-1051 LKEHQDEIA
+1051 LKDHQDEIA

-1069 RDPREVYHRLR
+1069 RDPKEVYRRLR

-1096 GLYEAYIQLG
+1096 GLYEAYVQLG
-1106 KASERPK
+1106 KASERPR
-1113 GKAGV
+1113 GKASV
-1118 VDLIGLLRYE
+1118 VDLIGLIRYE
-1128 LGIDKEVRPYRVLVE
+1128 LGVDQEVRPYRTLVE
-1143 ERYTAWLAQQEQAGA
+1143 ERYAAWRARQEQSGA
-1158 AFTPDQMWWLDKI
+1158 SFTPDQVWWLDRI

-1208 GAEILDEMGRE
+1208 GAEILDEMGQE

>member
-1 MISPS
+1 MVTAAAGS
-6 SHESLQGFAHS
+6 G
-17 DEVLGEKMTMPSANP
+17 LGE
-32 GQDGRDEKVA
+32 DEEKVA
-42 RLAAGSANF
+42 LLAAGSANF
-51 GHLLGHQ
+51 GHLLEHE

-65 CSAESYV
+65 CAAESYV
-72 HTDPHAAMFKCR
+72 HTDPHAAMVKAR
-84 LFGEVMARHLLALVN
+84 LFGEVLARHLLTLVKVTVPGN
-99 VRVSSTSQFDR
+99 KQVDR
-110 VRALADQGVIVPQVH
+110 IEALAKASVLVPQVRT
-125 AWFEEIRLTG
+125 WFDIVRKTG
-135 NRAVHEYYA
+135 NLAVHEHYSS
-144 NVRAALQTVEACFR
+144 VRAALQAVEACFQ
-158 LGDWLHRSLTP
+158 LGDWLHRSLVST
-169 ADATHRVFLAPAR
+169 DATHRVFLAPAS
-182 PSAAPVPTTAA
+182 PSAAPAPTTVA
-193 DRQELEQLR
+193 DQQELDQLR
-202 NELEAYRRRLEEA
+202 AELDAYRRRLEEA
-215 RLRFDGKQDRLERE
+215 RLRYDGRQSKLERE
-229 RAARAQAET
+229 QAARAQAEQ
-238 ELAEA
+238 ELARAEA
-243 EGERAA
+243 ERAT
-249 LHDLV
+249 LHELV
-254 AELSEQIDELTAA
+254 TELSDKITELTAPVLESRSA
-267 ALEAS
+267 AKPLGTAS
-272 TPAQPL
+272 R
-278 DNASKRDEFISHAQK
+278 RDEFIADAQK

-299 NEAQVRKELDKVLEM
+299 SEAQVRTELDQILEK
-314 AGWTVQDDNSKN
+314 AGWAVQDDSAKN
-326 LFAGQGVAVAEVSTA
+326 LFASKGVAVREVSTA

-360 AKREGADLEAAM
+360 AKREGGDLEAAM
-372 QQAARYATGLTRSQQ
+372 HQAARYATGLTRSQQ

-422 AVHRPET
+422 AVHQPET
-429 IARWIDEAEADPAA
+429 IARWIDEAEADPTA
-443 PTLRARLRRLPQTFL
+443 PTLRGRLRRLPQTFL
-458 DPGPLRPAQVK
+458 DPDPLRPAQAK
-469 AITELERS
+469 AINGLERS

-495 TYTVVSE
+495 TFTVVSE
-502 SYRLLNHAGAKR
+502 SYRLLKHAGAKR
-514 VLFLVDR
+514 ILFLVDR
-521 NNLGTQAATEY
+521 NNLGTQARTEY

-552 LAGDNVLG
+552 LAGDTVLG
-560 SAHVVVSTVQRLWMA
+560 SAHVVVSTVQRMWLA
-575 LTGRPVPSADDN
+575 LTGQAVPSADDN
-587 DEKLDGYD
+587 TEALDNYD
-595 LVKEPVEVAYN
+595 LVKEPVQVSYN
-606 PDLPPET
+606 PALPPES

-643 LTATPVAQTFG
+643 LSATPVAQTFG
-654 FFFQNLVSEY
+654 FFFQNLVSDY
-664 PYEQAVADR
+664 PYEQAVADG

-685 ELGEKGGTIPAETVV
+685 ELGENGGTIPAETVV

-713 ELEDDLEWKAS
+713 ELEEDLEWKAS

-732 KGQLKLVLETFRDRL
+732 KGQLKLVLETFRKHL

-754 AGEGETQ
+754 TGEGETQ
-761 RSRTHVPKT
+761 RARTHVPKT

-781 EIVQMVRMVFGE
+781 EIVQMVRLVFGTD
-793 NGTDDFCRKITH
+793 GSDDFCTKITH

-814 KAFRNSPEMRIAVT
+814 KAFRNSPELRIAVT

-846 LRNVKSWAYFEQM
+846 LRDVKSWAYFEQM

-878 AKVKERFVIVDAVGV
+878 AEVKERFVIVDAVGV
-893 TDSPRVDARPLNRA
+893 TDSPRVDARPLNRLS
-907 TERKLPLERLMA
+907 ERKIPLERLMA

-927 EDEIATLA
+927 EDEVATLA
-935 GRLARLDHQLTS
+935 GRLARLDRQLTPD
-947 GERAEIEELAGQPLQ
+947 ERTEIEELAGQPLQ
-962 EIVGGLVRAV
+962 EIVGGLVQSV

-984 GPKQIRQDMIE
+984 GQEQIRQEMLE

-1012 MRRAHDIVIDEVNAD
+1012 IRRAHDIVIDEVSVD
-1027 SLMEVRGVTADE
+1027 SVKEVRGITADE

-1051 LKEHQDEIA
+1051 LKDHRDEIA
-1060 AFNIAFSER
+1060 AFNIAFKER
-1069 RDPREVYHRLR
+1069 RDPRDVYRRLR

-1086 ERPPFQWTPT
+1086 ERPPFQWTP
-1096 GLYEAYIQLG
+1096 GRLYDAYVQLG
-1106 KASERPK
+1106 KASERPE

-1128 LGIDKEVRPYRVLVE
+1128 LGLDQEVRPYRSLVE
-1143 ERYTAWLAQQEQAGA
+1143 ERYAAWRAQQEQAGA
-1158 AFTPDQMWWLDKI
+1158 SFTVDQVWWLDRI

-1183 DQLRDVPFIERG
+1183 DHLKDVPFIERG

-1208 GAEILDEMGRE
+1208 AAEILDELGRE

>member
-1 MISPS
+1 MVTAVVGPS
-6 SHESLQGFAHS
+6 GGD
-17 DEVLGEKMTMPSANP
+17 DE
-32 GQDGRDEKVA
+32 QIA
-42 RLAAGSANF
+42 RLAAGSPNF
-51 GHLLGHQ
+51 GHLLQHE

-65 CSAESYV
+65 CAAESYV
-72 HTDPHAAMFKCR
+72 HTDPHAAMMKTR
-84 LFGEVMARHLLALVN
+84 LFGEVMARHLLTLVN
-99 VRVSSTSQFDR
+99 VTAPGNRQVDR
-110 VRALADQGVIVPQVH
+110 INALTRADVLAPQVRT
-125 AWFEEIRLTG
+125 WFEGIRATG

-144 NVRAALQTVEACFR
+144 NVRAALQAVEMCFR
-158 LGDWLHRSLTP
+158 LGDWLHRSLDQ
-169 ADATHRVFLAPAR
+169 ADTTHRVFLAPAP
-182 PSAAPVPTTAA
+182 PSAAPAPATVA
-193 DRQELEQLR
+193 DRHELEQLR
-202 NELEAYRRRLEEA
+202 TELGAYRSKLEEA
-215 RLRFDGKQDRLERE
+215 RLRYDGKQNRLERE
-229 RAARAQAET
+229 QAARAQAEA
-238 ELAEA
+238 ELARAEA
-243 EGERAA
+243 ERAA

-254 AELSEQIDELTAA
+254 AELSDKITELTAP
-267 ALEAS
+267 ALEFRSA
-272 TPAQPL
+272 ARPL
-278 DNASKRDEFISHAQK
+278 DGASQRDEFIAHAQK

-299 NEAQVRKELDKVLEM
+299 SEAQVRDELDKILDR
-314 AGWTVQDDNSKN
+314 AGWAVQDDKDKN
-326 LFAGQGVAVAEVSTA
+326 LFAGRRGVAVREVSTA

-347 LLYVDQR
+347 LLYVNQR

-372 QQAARYATGLTRSQQ
+372 QQASRYATGLTRSQQ

-411 LDPSPRTREIF
+411 LDPSPRTRDVF

-429 IARWIDEAEADPAA
+429 IARWIDEAEADPTA
-443 PTLRARLRRLPQTFL
+443 PTLRARMRRLPQTFL
-458 DPGPLRPAQVK
+458 DPKDLRPAQVK
-469 AITELERS
+469 AIDGLERS

-502 SYRLLNHAGAKR
+502 SYRLLKNAGAKR

-521 NNLGTQAATEY
+521 NNLGSQAATEF
-532 ENYDTPDDGRK
+532 ENFDTPDDGRK

-552 LAGDNVLG
+552 LAGDTVLG
-560 SAHVVVSTVQRLWMA
+560 SAHVVVSTVQRLWLA

-587 DEKLDGYD
+587 DESFDRYD
-595 LVKEPVEVAYN
+595 LVDEPVEIGYN
-606 PDLPPET
+606 PALPPES

-643 LTATPVAQTFG
+643 LTATPVMQTFG

-664 PYEQAVADR
+664 PYEQAVADG

-685 ELGEKGGTIPAETVV
+685 ELGENGGTIPAETVV

-713 ELEDDLEWKAS
+713 ELEEDLEWKAS

-732 KGQLKLVLETFRDRL
+732 KGQLRLVIETFRQRL

-754 AGEGETQ
+754 VGEGEVQ

-781 EIVQMVRMVFGE
+781 EIVQMVRQVFGE
-793 NGTDDFCRKITH
+793 SDDFCMKITH

-814 KAFRNSPEMRIAVT
+814 KAFRNSPELRIAVT

-846 LRNVKSWAYFEQM
+846 LRDVKSWAYFEQM

-864 RTIDPAEFQ
+864 RTVDPAEFQ

-878 AKVKERFVIVDAVGV
+878 AAVKERFVIVDAVGV
-893 TDSPRVDARPLNRA
+893 TDSPRVDARPLNRVS
-907 TERKLPLERLMA
+907 ERKIPLERLMA
-919 KTAGLAMT
+919 KTAGLALT
-927 EDEIATLA
+927 EDEFATLA
-935 GRLARLDHQLTS
+935 GRLARLDRQLTPE
-947 GERAEIEELAGQPLQ
+947 EREEVEELAGQPLQ
-962 EIVGGLVRAV
+962 EIVGGLVRSV

-984 GPKQIRQDMIE
+984 GQEQVRQDMLE

-1000 ASNSELRARLMS
+1000 ASNRELRDRLMS
-1012 MRRAHDIVIDEVNAD
+1012 MRRAHDIVIDEVSVDEMKEA
-1027 SLMEVRGVTADE
+1027 RGITADE
-1039 LAMRRVTSWQQY
+1039 LAIRRVSSWQQY
-1051 LKEHQDEIA
+1051 LKDHRDEIA

-1069 RDPREVYHRLR
+1069 RDPKEVYRRLR
-1080 DLARRI
+1080 DLARKI
-1086 ERPPFQWTPT
+1086 ERPPFQWTPAR
-1096 GLYEAYIQLG
+1096 LYDAYVQLG
-1106 KASERPK
+1106 KAAQHPR
-1113 GKAGV
+1113 GAAGV
-1118 VDLIGLLRYE
+1118 VDLIGLLRFE
-1128 LGIDKEVRPYRVLVE
+1128 LGLDEEVRPYRALVE
-1143 ERYTAWLAQQEQAGA
+1143 ERYAAWRARQEQAGA
-1158 AFTPDQMWWLDKI
+1158 VFTADQVWWLDRM
-1171 VDVIATDAAIEP
+1171 VDVIATDAAIEAEH
-1183 DQLRDVPFIERG
+1183 LKDVPFIERG
-1195 GVDGFLRDFGAER
+1195 GVDGFLREFGADR
-1208 GAEILDEMGRE
+1208 GAEILDELGRE

>member
-1 MISPS
+1 MVTAVVGSPS
-6 SHESLQGFAHS
+6 GGD
-17 DEVLGEKMTMPSANP
+17 DEQVK
-32 GQDGRDEKVA
+32 
-42 RLAAGSANF
+42 RLAAGSSNF
-51 GHLLGHQ
+51 GHLLGHE

-72 HTDPHAAMFKCR
+72 HTDPHAAMVKTR
-84 LFGEVMARHLLALVN
+84 LFGEVMARHLLTMVN
-99 VRVSSTSQFDR
+99 LTVSSNRQVDRINALTS
-110 VRALADQGVIVPQVH
+110 AGVLVPQVR
-125 AWFEEIRLTG
+125 AWFEAIRMTG

-144 NVRAALQTVEACFR
+144 NVRAALQAVEACFR

-169 ADATHRVFLAPAR
+169 SDTTHRVFLAPAP
-182 PSAAPVPTTAA
+182 PSAAPAPTTVA
-193 DRQELEQLR
+193 DQQELEQLR
-202 NELEAYRRRLEEA
+202 AELDAYRRRLEEA
-215 RLRFDGKQDRLERE
+215 RLRYDGKLSRLERE
-229 RAARAQAET
+229 QAARAQAEA
-238 ELAEA
+238 ELARAEA
-243 EGERAA
+243 ERAA
-249 LHDLV
+249 LHDV
-254 AELSEQIDELTAA
+254 IAELSDKITELTAP
-267 ALEAS
+267 ALEAR
-272 TPAQPL
+272 TAVQPL
-278 DNASKRDEFISHAQK
+278 KGASQRDEFIARAQK
-293 AARPPM
+293 AARPSM
-299 NEAQVRKELDKVLEM
+299 SEAQVRDELDRILEK
-314 AGWTVQDDNSKN
+314 AGWAVQDDKDKN
-326 LFAGQGVAVAEVSTA
+326 LFAGKGVAVREVSTA

-411 LDPSPRTREIF
+411 LDPSPRTREVF
-422 AVHRPET
+422 AVHQPET

-443 PTLRARLRRLPQTFL
+443 PTLRARMRRLPQTFL
-458 DPGPLRPAQVK
+458 DPGPLRPAQVT
-469 AITELERS
+469 AITGLERS

-502 SYRLLNHAGAKR
+502 SYRLLKHAGAKR
-514 VLFLVDR
+514 ILFLVDR
-521 NNLGTQAATEY
+521 NNLGSQAATEF
-532 ENYDTPDDGRK
+532 ENFDTPDDGRK

-552 LAGDNVLG
+552 LAGDTVLG
-560 SAHVVVSTVQRLWMA
+560 SAHVVVSTVQRLWLA
-575 LTGRPVPSADDN
+575 LTGRAVPSADSEDAA
-587 DEKLDGYD
+587 LDRYD
-595 LVKEPVEVAYN
+595 LVDEPVQVGYN

-643 LTATPVAQTFG
+643 LTATPVKQTFG

-664 PYEQAVADR
+664 PYEQAVADS

-685 ELGEKGGTIPAETVV
+685 ELGENGGTIPAETVV

-713 ELEDDLEWKAS
+713 ELEEDLEWKAS

-732 KGQLKLVLETFRDRL
+732 KGQLKLVMETFRKHL

-754 AGEGETQ
+754 VGEGEAQ

-781 EIVQMVRMVFGE
+781 EIVQTVRQVFGE
-793 NGTDDFCRKITH
+793 GDDFCTKITH

-814 KAFRNSPEMRIAVT
+814 KAFRNSPELRIAVT

-846 LRNVKSWAYFEQM
+846 LRDVKSWAYFEQM

-864 RTIDPAEFQ
+864 RTVDPAEFQ

-878 AKVKERFVIVDAVGV
+878 AEVKERFVIVDAVGV

-907 TERKLPLERLMA
+907 SERKVPLERLMA

-935 GRLARLDHQLTS
+935 GRLARLDRQLTPE
-947 GERAEIEELAGQPLQ
+947 EREEIDELAGQPLR
-962 EIVGGLVRAV
+962 EIVGGLVRSV
-972 DPDQQERARRIG
+972 DPDQQEKARRIG
-984 GPKQIRQDMIE
+984 GEKQVRQEMLE

-1000 ASNSELRARLMS
+1000 AANRELRDRLMS
-1012 MRRAHDIVIDEVNAD
+1012 MRRAHDIVIDEVSVD
-1027 SLMEVRGVTADE
+1027 EVKEARGITADE
-1039 LAMRRVTSWQQY
+1039 LAMRRVTSWKEY
-1051 LKEHQDEIA
+1051 IKEHQDEIA
-1060 AFNIAFSER
+1060 ALSLAFGER
-1069 RDPREVYHRLR
+1069 RDPKEVYRRLK
-1080 DLARRI
+1080 DLARKI
-1086 ERPPFQWTPT
+1086 ERPPFQWTPAR
-1096 GLYEAYIQLG
+1096 LYDAYVQLG
-1106 KASERPK
+1106 KAAKHPR
-1113 GKAGV
+1113 GVAGV
-1118 VDLIGLLRYE
+1118 VDLIGLLRFE
-1128 LGIDKEVRPYRVLVE
+1128 LGLDEEVRPYRTLVE
-1143 ERYTAWLAQQEQAGA
+1143 ERYAAWRARQEQAGA
-1158 AFTPDQMWWLDKI
+1158 VFTEDQVWWLDRI

-1183 DQLRDVPFIERG
+1183 EHLKDVPFIERG
-1195 GVDGFLRDFGAER
+1195 GVDGFLREFGADR
-1208 GAEILDEMGRE
+1208 GAEILDELGRE

>member
-1 MISPS
+1 MNGTTGNRPG
-6 SHESLQGFAHS
+6 EY
-17 DEVLGEKMTMPSANP
+17 DE
-32 GQDGRDEKVA
+32 QVA
-42 RLAAGSANF
+42 RLAAGSSNF
-51 GHLLGHQ
+51 GHLLRHE

-72 HTDPHAAMFKCR
+72 HTDPHAAMVKAR
-84 LFGEVMARHLLALVN
+84 LFGEVMARHLVTLLGVTVPGNRQVDRINALV
-99 VRVSSTSQFDR
+99 
-110 VRALADQGVIVPQVH
+110 RAEVLVPQVR
-125 AWFEEIRLTG
+125 AWFEAIRETG

-144 NVRAALQTVEACFR
+144 NVREALRCVETCFR
-158 LGDWLHRSLTP
+158 LGDWLHRASDPSDT
-169 ADATHRVFLAPAR
+169 AHRVFLAPAP
-182 PSAAPVPTTAA
+182 PSAAPAPATAA
-193 DRQELEQLR
+193 DLRELEQLR
-202 NELEAYRRRLEEA
+202 TELDAYRRRLEEA
-215 RLRFDGKQDRLERE
+215 RLRYDGRQSRLERE
-229 RAARAQAET
+229 RAAREQ
-238 ELAEA
+238 AEA
-243 EGERAA
+243 ELARAEAERAA
-249 LHDLV
+249 LHDLI
-254 AELSEQIDELTAA
+254 AELSEKLTELAA
-267 ALEAS
+267 PDVESRSAAR
-272 TPAQPL
+272 PL
-278 DNASKRDEFISHAQK
+278 DGASRRDEFIAYAQK

-299 NEAQVRKELDKVLEM
+299 SEAQVRAELDRMLEL
-314 AGWTVQDDNSKN
+314 AGWTVQDDGAKN
-326 LFAGQGVAVAEVSTA
+326 LFAGRGVAVREVSTA

-354 LVGVIE
+354 LVGVVE

-372 QQAARYATGLTRSQQ
+372 RQAARYATGLTRSQQ

-411 LDPSPRTREIF
+411 LDPSPRTREVF

-429 IARWIDEAEADPAA
+429 VARWIEEAEADPAA
-443 PTLRARLRRLPQTFL
+443 PTLRARLRRLPGTFL
-458 DPGPLRPAQVK
+458 DPAPLRPAQLT
-469 AITELERS
+469 AITGLERS

-502 SYRLLNHAGAKR
+502 TYRLLRHAGARR

-521 NNLGTQAATEY
+521 NNLGGQAATEF
-532 ENYDTPDDGRK
+532 ENFDTPDDGRK

-552 LAGDNVLG
+552 LAGDTVLG

-575 LTGRPVPSADDN
+575 LTGRDVPSADKEDAA
-587 DEKLDGYD
+587 LDRYD
-595 LVKEPVEVAYN
+595 LVKEPVQVGYN
-606 PDLPPET
+606 PDLPPEA
-613 FDLIV
+613 FDLVV

-643 LTATPVAQTFG
+643 LTATPVKQTFG

-685 ELGEKGGTIPAETVV
+685 ELGENGGTIPAETVV

-705 KTRRERYQ
+705 RTRRERYQ
-713 ELEDDLEWKAS
+713 ELEEDLEWKAS

-732 KGQLKLVLETFRDRL
+732 KGQLKLVLETFREHL

-754 AGEGETQ
+754 VGEGEA
-761 RSRTHVPKT
+761 RRARTHVPKT
-770 LIFAVDDNHAD
+770 LVFAVDDNHAD
-781 EIVQMVRMVFGE
+781 EIVGMVRQVFGE
-793 NGTDDFCRKITH
+793 SDDFCQKITH

-814 KAFRNSPEMRIAVT
+814 KAFRNSPELRIAVT

-846 LRNVKSWAYFEQM
+846 LRDVKSWAYFEQM

-864 RTIDPAEFQ
+864 RTVDPAEFQ

-878 AKVKERFVIVDAVGV
+878 AEVKERFVIVDAVGV
-893 TDSPRVDARPLNRA
+893 TDSPRVDARPLNRIS
-907 TERKLPLERLMA
+907 ERKIPLERLMA

-935 GRLARLDHQLTS
+935 GRLARLDQQLTAE
-947 GERAEIEELAGQPLQ
+947 EREEVAELAGLPLR
-962 EIVGGLVRAV
+962 EIVGGLVRSV

-984 GPKQIRQDMIE
+984 GEERVRRNMLD

-1000 ASNSELRARLMS
+1000 AANRELRDRLMS
-1012 MRRAHDIVIDEVNAD
+1012 MRRAHDIVIDEVSVD
-1027 SLMEVRGVTADE
+1027 EVREVRGITPDE
-1039 LAMRRVTSWQQY
+1039 LAMRRVTSWKQY
-1051 LKEHQDEIA
+1051 LDEHRDETTAFEIA
-1060 AFNIAFSER
+1060 FRDR
-1069 RDPREVYHRLR
+1069 RDPKEVYRRLK
-1080 DLARRI
+1080 DLARKI
-1086 ERPPFQWTPT
+1086 ERPPFQWTPAR
-1096 GLYEAYIQLG
+1096 LYDAYVQLG
-1106 KASERPK
+1106 KAARHPGGS
-1113 GKAGV
+1113 AGV
-1118 VDLIGLLRYE
+1118 VDLIGLLRFE
-1128 LGIDKEVRPYRVLVE
+1128 LGLDEEVRPYRALVE
-1143 ERYTAWLAQQEQAGA
+1143 ERYAAWRARQEQAGA
-1158 AFTPDQMWWLDKI
+1158 VFTEEQTWWLDRM

-1183 DQLRDVPFIERG
+1183 AHLKGLPFNERG
-1195 GVDGFLRDFGAER
+1195 GVDGFLREFGPDRA
-1208 GAEILDEMGRE
+1208 AEILDELGRE